1 MLFTKV
7 RLRSPRMALAPLAH
21 AAQCQPFFESMNRA
35 LRPGGV
41 ICTQGECMWLH
52 LDLIKEVMDLFRQAR
67 RTQPVCICP
76 GAADWRPKNRCLW
89 AVS

>member
-1 MLFTKV
+1 
-7 RLRSPRMALAPLAH
+7 
-21 AAQCQPFFESMNRA
+21 
-35 LRPGGV
+35 
-41 ICTQGECMWLH
+41 MWLH